1 MSVGFSSWVLSI
13 IGVVLISVIVEMI
26 LPKGS
31 VSKFIKSVLA
41 IFIVFVIV
49 SPIATIKDSNYFDK
63 IINLNA
69 IEIDVNYVKTINE
82 QKVTEY
88 QKNITTIL
96 NESGF
101 LNISVNI
108 DAEID
113 KEIKI
118 NKVYVNI
125 CNLVLNG
132 NISHIDKYTKMIAI
146 ITSVVDVKKENIVFN
161 EWT

>member
-1 MSVGFSSWVLSI
+1 MSAGFSSWVLSI

-146 ITSVVDVKKENIVFN
+146 ITSVVDIKKENIVFN
-161 EWT
+161 E

>member
-63 IINLNA
+63 IFNLNA

-161 EWT
+161 E

>member
-161 EWT
+161 E

>member
-1 MSVGFSSWVLSI
+1 MSAGFSSWVLSI

-63 IINLNA
+63 IFNLNA
-69 IEIDVNYVKTINE
+69 IEIDVSYVKTINE
-82 QKVTEY
+82 QKVAEY

-125 CNLVLNG
+125 CNLVLNS

-161 EWT
+161 E

>member
-1 MSVGFSSWVLSI
+1 MSAGFSSWVLSI

-82 QKVTEY
+82 QKVAEY

-161 EWT
+161 E